1 MTSLPLAWL
10 PGFPTFLVWA
20 VVSLAAPA
28 APAQQATIS
37 APSEVAVGA
46 EFVVSW
52 TGPGGERDFV
62 SLDPAGAP
70 ERQYG
75 PYEYVRK
82 GSRLT
87 FRAPGKPGQYEVR
100 YHSEASGYP
109 VLASAP
115 VRVVAIEAAL
125 EVPGTVSVGAPV
137 AITWTGPDNPRD
149 FISIDAEGAREQEYG
164 GYAYTSKGSPLT
176 VAAPAA
182 PGRYLVRYHL
192 GVSGYPVIGTASLTV
207 TEVAATLEVPARAA
221 AGSTIAVTWTGP
233 DNAGD
238 FISIDQVGLP
248 ESRYGSYAY
257 TTKGSPLELP
267 VPDQP
272 GSYEVRY
279 HLGASG
285 YRVIG
290 SSPLSVGDVTASV
303 DPVEPVVVGE
313 PFEVSWT
320 GPDNER
326 DFVTIV
332 PAGAPERSYESYAYT
347 RRGNPLRVAAPKSPG
362 SYEVRYLTGQDY
374 RTLAS
379 VAVDVRPGSA
389 RGSLRVIGAGSG
401 TDAGASASGAGA
413 VEVILDASGSMLQR
427 LGDKRRIE
435 LARDALLDLTGSALP
450 AGTPFALR
458 VFGHREAGSCRT
470 DLELPLGPLDPGGA
484 AAKIRSVEAMNL
496 AKTPI
501 AASLRAVRQDLAAAS
516 GPRLVVLVTD
526 GEETC
531 DGDPAAAIEEL
542 RAAGIEVR
550 VDIVGFAIDEL
561 MLKEEFERWARLGGG
576 RYFDAADGDAL
587 RQAVRGSL
595 QESYQVLSGTEV
607 VATGTVG
614 GDAVE
619 VAPGRYQV
627 LMSSGRDLGTVTVT
641 AGETTQ
647 LRTGG

>member
-1 MTSLPLAWL
+1 
-10 PGFPTFLVWA
+10 
-20 VVSLAAPA
+20 
-28 APAQQATIS
+28 
-37 APSEVAVGA
+37 
-46 EFVVSW
+46 
-52 TGPGGERDFV
+52 
-62 SLDPAGAP
+62 
-70 ERQYG
+70 
-75 PYEYVRK
+75 
-82 GSRLT
+82 
-87 FRAPGKPGQYEVR
+87 
-100 YHSEASGYP
+100 
-109 VLASAP
+109 
-115 VRVVAIEAAL
+115 
-125 EVPGTVSVGAPV
+125 
-137 AITWTGPDNPRD
+137 
-149 FISIDAEGAREQEYG
+149 
-164 GYAYTSKGSPLT
+164 
-176 VAAPAA
+176 
-182 PGRYLVRYHL
+182 
-192 GVSGYPVIGTASLTV
+192 
-207 TEVAATLEVPARAA
+207 
-221 AGSTIAVTWTGP
+221 
-233 DNAGD
+233 
-238 FISIDQVGLP
+238 
-248 ESRYGSYAY
+248 
-257 TTKGSPLELP
+257 
-267 VPDQP
+267 
-272 GSYEVRY
+272 
-279 HLGASG
+279 
-285 YRVIG
+285 VIG

-303 DPVEPVVVGE
+303 DPVEPVVAGE

-332 PAGAPERSYESYAYT
+332 PAGAPERSYKSYAYT
-347 RRGNPLRVAAPKSPG
+347 RRGNPLRVEAPKSPG

-389 RGSLRVIGAGSG
+389 RGSLRVIGSGSG

-458 VFGHREAGSCRT
+458 VFGHREADSCRT
-470 DLELPLGPLDPGGA
+470 DLELPLGPLDRGGA

-501 AASLRAVRQDLAAAS
+501 ADSLRAVRQDLAAAS

-550 VDIVGFAIDEL
+550 VDIVGFAIDEV

-619 VAPGRYQV
+619 LAPGSYRV
-627 LMSSGRDLGTVTVT
+627 RVSSGRDLGTVTVT
-641 AGETTQ
+641 AGETTE